1 MLWNILLGLAQ
12 NIKDL
17 TVARIKHIASITGL
31 VLLALLGY
39 HFWHKYT
46 NKKDQAI
53 TSTILQPNEQ
63 RKAIIDPIKHKITT
77 VMRDKSGK
85 EVTHDTY
92 LPDRPI
98 AIVETNDGKV
108 KIESRKWGPEMRPY
122 LGIGVDN
129 RFRVGVGV
137 DVLYWNKFDSGFGLG
152 IYPEEHFKLDDVTA
166 NFNISYNIYSHTSL
180 GVSVN
185 SQKYPGLILKVRF

>member
-1 MLWNILLGLAQ
+1 MGILQ
-12 NIKDL
+12 KIKDL
-17 TVARIKHIASITGL
+17 TMAKIKHIALITWL
-31 VLLALLGY
+31 VLLTLLGY
-39 HFWHKYT
+39 HFWHKYS
-46 NKKDQAI
+46 NKTDAAI
-53 TSTILQPNEQ
+53 VSTILQPNEQ

-77 VMRDKSGK
+77 VTRDKNGK
-85 EVTHDTY
+85 EITHSTY

-108 KIESRKWGPEMRPY
+108 KVESRVWGPEMRPY
-122 LGIGVDN
+122 MSAGVDN
-129 RFRVGVGV
+129 KFRAGLGL
-137 DVLYWNKFDSGFGLG
+137 DVLYWNKFDLGFGLG
-152 IYPEEHFKLDDVTA
+152 IYPSPTLVLNDVTA